1 MISKGN
7 FFSKIIIHKF
17 QKIQTSH
24 MIKRSLSLVVL
35 FLFATALVF
44 AQKVSLD
51 QFKSWKPRNIGP
63 AGMSGRITT
72 IDAVVA
78 DPNQIWLGAAS
89 GGVWKT
95 HNAGG
100 SWESV
105 FDEQP
110 TLNIGSIAI
119 QQSNPSTVWVGTGEG
134 NPRNSINI
142 GEGIYKTIDGGKNWR
157 RMGLEKTRNIHR
169 IIVDPTNPNTVYAG
183 AIGNPYAEHPERGV
197 FKTNDGGET

>member
-1 MISKGN
+1 
-7 FFSKIIIHKF
+7 
-17 QKIQTSH
+17 

-95 HNAGG
+95 H
-100 SWESV
+100 
-105 FDEQP
+105 
-110 TLNIGSIAI
+110 IGF
-119 QQSNPSTVWVGTGEG
+119 
-134 NPRNSINI
+134 R
-142 GEGIYKTIDGGKNWR
+142 
-157 RMGLEKTRNIHR
+157 
-169 IIVDPTNPNTVYAG
+169 
-183 AIGNPYAEHPERGV
+183 
-197 FKTNDGGET
+197 